1 MIVATQQSQYMKASI
16 WRHQN
21 PTQQVPGANAIAKGT
36 DAFNN
41 AIELIS
47 IKLGLLLF
55 AYCPPSD

>member
-1 MIVATQQSQYMKASI
+1 MKASI